1 MGCAPSQQVTTS
13 PYANFTE
20 VHMTATTADLGV
32 ELSRH
37 KLGDYVEAVPADSP
51 GAEIGL
57 KEGDVITKLGKEGDT
72 QFPVKF
78 YQGVPKV
85 LLILQN
91 GTPVSEDAPLSLVVR
106 REEQK
111 PTTKP
116 AAAGESPEGALAPEQ
131 VHA

>member
-1 MGCAPSQQVTTS
+1 M
-13 PYANFTE
+13 
-20 VHMTATTADLGV
+20 
-32 ELSRH
+32 
-37 KLGDYVEAVPADSP
+37 
-51 GAEIGL
+51 

-91 GTPVSEDAPLSLVVR
+91 GTPVIEDASMSLVVR
-106 REEQK
+106 REEEK

-116 AAAGESPEGALAPEQ
+116 AAAGDPPEGALAPEQ